1 YAYNDQAIERA
12 RNERRS
18 IRGQFAGMTDFFV
31 PIMDE
36 RSVHA
41 VVVSGPVATSVPT
54 TADVLERWRSLT
66 GRQGHPSDPEFSH
79 FVSIT
84 LGTLLVEGERLDRY
98 QRLLECFATLCAG
111 RGDAH
116 ALAEESWALRTK
128 LEDARFEQ
136 RMWETARSMVNEQTT
151 RVWF

>member
-1 YAYNDQAIERA
+1 
-12 RNERRS
+12 
-18 IRGQFAGMTDFFV
+18 
-31 PIMDE
+31 

-84 LGTLLVEGERLDRY
+84 LGTLLLEGERLDRY

-136 RMWETARSMVNEQTT
+136 RMWETARSMVNEQTA
-151 RVWF
+151 RVWFSPASVNDLLDLGLSEVPEHALVGLLMSRRD